1 VVALACSTRL
11 AAPSPVPLYALG
23 GLKLVL
29 PSRRHGLRIVV
40 EDVLRAHS
48 VQLQPRLEVDDMTVI
63 EDFVRRTDWVT
74 ILPSSLVQRG
84 LQEGALRVHPIAAP
98 GISRR
103 MLYVRDRRRPMSTAE
118 STFIDVLSR
127 KLAALQNATAS
138 YAGGAAADH

>member
-1 VVALACSTRL
+1 
-11 AAPSPVPLYALG
+11 VPLYALG

-48 VQLQPRLEVDDMTVI
+48 VQVQPRLEVDDMTVI
-63 EDFVRRTDWVT
+63 EDFLRRTDWVS
-74 ILPSSLVQRG
+74 ILPASLVQRG
-84 LQEGALRVHPIAAP
+84 LQEGALRVHPIAPP

-103 MLYVRDRRRPMSTAE
+103 MLCVRDRRRPMSAAE
-118 STFIDVLSR
+118 STFVDVLSQ

-138 YAGGAAADH
+138 YAGGPHTDE